1 MIRNPGIFLIQL
13 EKECQKLVFQTG
25 SAQGI
30 SFLDSET
37 NKTISIQIKED
48 KIIKRVN
55 GKGYQPLLIGI
66 KNGQFK
72 NEGQSF
78 TLEVTFTSGKTF
90 DSFSDKGRILMRQ
103 KYSGNLLF
111 TAMAFVYLM
120 SFLALQLL
128 EERQLTQK
136 FTQATQE
143 YYAGKS
149 IFRLFLADVKQNRRK
164 LKTEERLVYAQVTL
178 DYTYKN
184 EQLRITVL
192 LNKSGRKYQ
201 YQERVSHQKEA
212 ETILE

>member
-1 MIRNPGIFLIQL
+1 
-13 EKECQKLVFQTG
+13 
-25 SAQGI
+25 
-30 SFLDSET
+30 
-37 NKTISIQIKED
+37 
-48 KIIKRVN
+48 
-55 GKGYQPLLIGI
+55 
-66 KNGQFK
+66 
-72 NEGQSF
+72 
-78 TLEVTFTSGKTF
+78 
-90 DSFSDKGRILMRQ
+90 MRQ

-149 IFRLFLADVKQNRRK
+149 ILHLFLADVKQNRRK

-201 YQERVSHQKEA
+201 YQERVSHQKA
-212 ETILE
+212 LFFYKLLDFRRKTVKALIILSFFVKIKQVWKLLHFE

>member
-1 MIRNPGIFLIQL
+1 
-13 EKECQKLVFQTG
+13 
-25 SAQGI
+25 
-30 SFLDSET
+30 
-37 NKTISIQIKED
+37 
-48 KIIKRVN
+48 
-55 GKGYQPLLIGI
+55 
-66 KNGQFK
+66 
-72 NEGQSF
+72 
-78 TLEVTFTSGKTF
+78 
-90 DSFSDKGRILMRQ
+90 MRQ

-111 TAMAFVYLM
+111 TAMAIVYLM
-120 SFLALQLL
+120 SFLAL
-128 EERQLTQK
+128 QLTQK

-149 IFRLFLADVKQNRRK
+149 IFHLFLADVKQNRRK

-201 YQERVSHQKEA
+201 YQERVSHQKKA

>member
-1 MIRNPGIFLIQL
+1 
-13 EKECQKLVFQTG
+13 
-25 SAQGI
+25 
-30 SFLDSET
+30 
-37 NKTISIQIKED
+37 
-48 KIIKRVN
+48 
-55 GKGYQPLLIGI
+55 
-66 KNGQFK
+66 
-72 NEGQSF
+72 
-78 TLEVTFTSGKTF
+78 
-90 DSFSDKGRILMRQ
+90 MRQ

-149 IFRLFLADVKQNRRK
+149 ILHLFLADVKQNRRK

-201 YQERVSHQKEA
+201 YQERVSHQKKRKQYWNSVVFLQ
-212 ETILE
+212 IIRF

>member
-1 MIRNPGIFLIQL
+1 
-13 EKECQKLVFQTG
+13 
-25 SAQGI
+25 
-30 SFLDSET
+30 
-37 NKTISIQIKED
+37 
-48 KIIKRVN
+48 
-55 GKGYQPLLIGI
+55 
-66 KNGQFK
+66 
-72 NEGQSF
+72 
-78 TLEVTFTSGKTF
+78 
-90 DSFSDKGRILMRQ
+90 MRQ

-120 SFLALQLL
+120 SFLTLQLL

-149 IFRLFLADVKQNRRK
+149 ILHLFLADVKQNRRK
-164 LKTEERLVYAQVTL
+164 LKTEEKLMYEQVTL

-201 YQERVSHQKEA
+201 YQERVSHQKKRKQCWNSVVFLQ
-212 ETILE
+212 IIRF

>member
-1 MIRNPGIFLIQL
+1 M
-13 EKECQKLVFQTG
+13 K
-25 SAQGI
+25 
-30 SFLDSET
+30 
-37 NKTISIQIKED
+37 
-48 KIIKRVN
+48 
-55 GKGYQPLLIGI
+55 
-66 KNGQFK
+66 
-72 NEGQSF
+72 
-78 TLEVTFTSGKTF
+78 
-90 DSFSDKGRILMRQ
+90 Q

-149 IFRLFLADVKQNRRK
+149 ILHLFLADVKQNRRK
-164 LKTEERLVYAQVTL
+164 LKTEEKLMYEQVTL

-201 YQERVSHQKEA
+201 YQEKVSHQKKRKQCWNSVVFLQ
-212 ETILE
+212 IIRF

>member
-1 MIRNPGIFLIQL
+1 M
-13 EKECQKLVFQTG
+13 K
-25 SAQGI
+25 
-30 SFLDSET
+30 
-37 NKTISIQIKED
+37 
-48 KIIKRVN
+48 
-55 GKGYQPLLIGI
+55 
-66 KNGQFK
+66 
-72 NEGQSF
+72 
-78 TLEVTFTSGKTF
+78 
-90 DSFSDKGRILMRQ
+90 Q

-143 YYAGKS
+143 CYAGKS
-149 IFRLFLADVKQNRRK
+149 ILHLFLADVKQNRRK
-164 LKTEERLVYAQVTL
+164 LKTEEKLMYEQVTL

-201 YQERVSHQKEA
+201 YQERVSHQKKSGNNA
-212 ETILE
+212 GIALFFYKLLDFRRKTVKALIILSFFVKIKQVWKLLHFE

>member
-1 MIRNPGIFLIQL
+1 
-13 EKECQKLVFQTG
+13 
-25 SAQGI
+25 
-30 SFLDSET
+30 
-37 NKTISIQIKED
+37 
-48 KIIKRVN
+48 
-55 GKGYQPLLIGI
+55 
-66 KNGQFK
+66 
-72 NEGQSF
+72 
-78 TLEVTFTSGKTF
+78 
-90 DSFSDKGRILMRQ
+90 MRQ

-149 IFRLFLADVKQNRRK
+149 IFHLFLADVKQNRRK

-201 YQERVSHQKEA
+201 YKERVSHQKKA

>member
-1 MIRNPGIFLIQL
+1 M
-13 EKECQKLVFQTG
+13 K
-25 SAQGI
+25 
-30 SFLDSET
+30 
-37 NKTISIQIKED
+37 
-48 KIIKRVN
+48 
-55 GKGYQPLLIGI
+55 
-66 KNGQFK
+66 
-72 NEGQSF
+72 
-78 TLEVTFTSGKTF
+78 
-90 DSFSDKGRILMRQ
+90 Q

-111 TAMAFVYLM
+111 TTMAFVYLM

-149 IFRLFLADVKQNRRK
+149 ILHLFLADVKQNRRK
-164 LKTEERLVYAQVTL
+164 LKTEEKLMYEQVTL

-201 YQERVSHQKEA
+201 YQEKVSHQKKA
-212 ETILE
+212 ETMLE

>member
-1 MIRNPGIFLIQL
+1 
-13 EKECQKLVFQTG
+13 
-25 SAQGI
+25 
-30 SFLDSET
+30 
-37 NKTISIQIKED
+37 
-48 KIIKRVN
+48 
-55 GKGYQPLLIGI
+55 
-66 KNGQFK
+66 
-72 NEGQSF
+72 
-78 TLEVTFTSGKTF
+78 
-90 DSFSDKGRILMRQ
+90 MRQ

-111 TAMAFVYLM
+111 TAVAFVYLM

-149 IFRLFLADVKQNRRK
+149 ILHLFLADVKQNRRK
-164 LKTEERLVYAQVTL
+164 LKTEEKLMYEQVTL

-201 YQERVSHQKEA
+201 YQERVSHQKKRKQCWNSVVFLQ
-212 ETILE
+212 IIRF

>member
-1 MIRNPGIFLIQL
+1 
-13 EKECQKLVFQTG
+13 
-25 SAQGI
+25 
-30 SFLDSET
+30 
-37 NKTISIQIKED
+37 
-48 KIIKRVN
+48 
-55 GKGYQPLLIGI
+55 
-66 KNGQFK
+66 
-72 NEGQSF
+72 
-78 TLEVTFTSGKTF
+78 
-90 DSFSDKGRILMRQ
+90 MRQ

-149 IFRLFLADVKQNRRK
+149 ILHLFLADVKQNRRK
-164 LKTEERLVYAQVTL
+164 LKTEEKLMYEQVTL

-201 YQERVSHQKEA
+201 YQERVSHQKKRKQCWNSVVFLQ
-212 ETILE
+212 IIRF

>member
-1 MIRNPGIFLIQL
+1 
-13 EKECQKLVFQTG
+13 
-25 SAQGI
+25 
-30 SFLDSET
+30 
-37 NKTISIQIKED
+37 
-48 KIIKRVN
+48 
-55 GKGYQPLLIGI
+55 
-66 KNGQFK
+66 
-72 NEGQSF
+72 
-78 TLEVTFTSGKTF
+78 
-90 DSFSDKGRILMRQ
+90 MRQ

-143 YYAGKS
+143 YYAGQS
-149 IFRLFLADVKQNRRK
+149 IFHLFLADVKQNRRK
-164 LKTEERLVYAQVTL
+164 LKTEERLLYAQVTL

-201 YQERVSHQKEA
+201 YQERVSHQKKRKQYWNSVVFLQ
-212 ETILE
+212 IIRF

>member
-1 MIRNPGIFLIQL
+1 
-13 EKECQKLVFQTG
+13 
-25 SAQGI
+25 
-30 SFLDSET
+30 
-37 NKTISIQIKED
+37 
-48 KIIKRVN
+48 
-55 GKGYQPLLIGI
+55 
-66 KNGQFK
+66 
-72 NEGQSF
+72 
-78 TLEVTFTSGKTF
+78 
-90 DSFSDKGRILMRQ
+90 MRQ

-111 TAMAFVYLM
+111 TAMAIVYLM

-136 FTQATQE
+136 FTQANQE
-143 YYAGKS
+143 CYAGKS
-149 IFRLFLADVKQNRRK
+149 IFHLFLADVKQNRRK

-201 YQERVSHQKEA
+201 YQERVSHQKKA

>member
-1 MIRNPGIFLIQL
+1 M
-13 EKECQKLVFQTG
+13 K
-25 SAQGI
+25 
-30 SFLDSET
+30 
-37 NKTISIQIKED
+37 
-48 KIIKRVN
+48 
-55 GKGYQPLLIGI
+55 
-66 KNGQFK
+66 
-72 NEGQSF
+72 
-78 TLEVTFTSGKTF
+78 
-90 DSFSDKGRILMRQ
+90 Q

-149 IFRLFLADVKQNRRK
+149 IFHLFLADVKQNRRK

-201 YQERVSHQKEA
+201 YQERVSHQKKRKQYWNSVVFLQ
-212 ETILE
+212 IIRF

>member
-1 MIRNPGIFLIQL
+1 
-13 EKECQKLVFQTG
+13 
-25 SAQGI
+25 
-30 SFLDSET
+30 
-37 NKTISIQIKED
+37 
-48 KIIKRVN
+48 
-55 GKGYQPLLIGI
+55 
-66 KNGQFK
+66 
-72 NEGQSF
+72 
-78 TLEVTFTSGKTF
+78 
-90 DSFSDKGRILMRQ
+90 MRQ

-149 IFRLFLADVKQNRRK
+149 IFHLFLADVKQNRRK

-201 YQERVSHQKEA
+201 YQERVSHQKKRKQYWNSVVFLQ
-212 ETILE
+212 IIRF

>member
-1 MIRNPGIFLIQL
+1 
-13 EKECQKLVFQTG
+13 
-25 SAQGI
+25 
-30 SFLDSET
+30 
-37 NKTISIQIKED
+37 
-48 KIIKRVN
+48 
-55 GKGYQPLLIGI
+55 
-66 KNGQFK
+66 
-72 NEGQSF
+72 
-78 TLEVTFTSGKTF
+78 
-90 DSFSDKGRILMRQ
+90 MRQ

-120 SFLALQLL
+120 SFLSLQLL

-149 IFRLFLADVKQNRRK
+149 ILHLFLADVKQNRRK
-164 LKTEERLVYAQVTL
+164 LKTEERFVYAQVTL

-201 YQERVSHQKEA
+201 YQERVSHQKKA